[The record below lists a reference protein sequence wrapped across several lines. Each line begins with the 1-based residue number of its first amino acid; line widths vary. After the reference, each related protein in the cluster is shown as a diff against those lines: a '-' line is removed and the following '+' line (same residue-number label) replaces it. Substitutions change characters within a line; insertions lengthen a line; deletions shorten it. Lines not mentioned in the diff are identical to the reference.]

1 MKFMAK
7 ARYIHCSP
15 YKLRQLVNAIRGK
28 DAANALNV
36 LKTVALQRA
45 VPIRKALESA
55 VANAKHQEN
64 LDITQLFIKDL
75 RVDQGPVHR
84 YYKPGAQ
91 GRSMPQRKRLSHISV
106 VLESIETLG

>member
-7 ARYIHCSP
+7 ARYIHYSP
-15 YKLRQLVNAIRGK
+15 YKLRQLVNAIRGEK
-28 DAANALNV
+28 AAKALNV
-36 LKTVALQRA
+36 LKTVALKRA
-45 VPIRKALESA
+45 IPIRKVLESA
-55 VANAKHQEN
+55 LANAKQQGKV
-64 LDITQLFIKDL
+64 DATQLLIKDV
-75 RVDQGPVHR
+75 RVDQGPIHR